1 MGNTKTHLEREMTL
15 KTNKLRDAISF
26 ALAVGVTTLAGTGV
40 AFAQDT
46 TTTTT
51 EGDQAKTLD
60 RIEVTG
66 SRIKRVE
73 TETSQPVFSLSR
85 QDIQAQGL
93 TSVGD
98 VIQNLSAN
106 GSALNTTFNNGGDG
120 ETRVSLRNLG
130 SNRTLVLVNGHR
142 WVGGTGLGGA
152 VDLNTIPTAMVERIE
167 VLKAGASSLYGS
179 DAIAG
184 VVNVI
189 LRTDYTGAEANAYLG
204 QFSQGDG
211 TRQSYDFTLGQS
223 GDRFSAMFG
232 AGYVKEEPVMAGDR
246 PISATPTDGTGIA
259 FGSSTIPG
267 GRYSVCLSDD
277 FSAGFCSVQGRPD
290 GSSGQFTYDP
300 GTSGTDWRAR
310 TSSDLYNFAPDN
322 YLLTP
327 QERKSIFG
335 RANLQLTDDV
345 SFFIQG
351 TYNNRRSEQLL
362 APMPIVLG
370 TGPGANTQS
379 QQLFISKYN
388 IYNPFGYDV
397 SRIQRR
403 ATETGGRSFNQSVDT
418 FGLSS
423 GLEGSFSLGD
433 RYFSWD
439 AGMVYGRND
448 ENDTTY
454 GLFNVLA
461 LKNALGP
468 SMLDTNGNPVC
479 VTTPGDLT
487 SVIPGCVP
495 LNLLSNGGITQDM
508 LDYSTFVAHDS
519 GGYKMKQYYA
529 DVSGDLFQLQ
539 GGMLG
544 FAFGVEKRTE
554 DGFSQPD
561 ALIASGNTTGNAT
574 TPTSGGYS
582 VKESYLEFLIPLLKD
597 VSFAKELSFD
607 VATRWSNYSNFGDT
621 LNSSFGF
628 KWRPIEDLLVRGNW
642 AEGFRAPS
650 ILELFQGVS
659 DSFPSISD
667 PCSTTFGGK
676 YNSLTPEQQA
686 RCTAQGVPP
695 GGYDQG
701 NAQIRISV
709 GGNPNLQPETSTTK
723 TLGFVWSPSFINGFD
738 VSVDW
743 WQINLKN
750 AVSTPGGQFIL
761 DQCILNGI
769 QAYCDLYTRQPSGGQ
784 ITDLRATN
792 TNIGALRNEGWDLTS
807 NYRLPETSWGKFSF
821 TLDLTYMSKVEQD
834 LDLDG
839 AITDADVTGPRNRK
853 NLVGQYFQFDNNW
866 RWRANLMTRWEKGD
880 FGATWF
886 TRYYSAQEESC
897 PFYYN
902 DYGFGQL
909 CSDPGVVSGDN
920 DFIEN
925 RATAAN
931 HIGAVTYHDVSVYW
945 KAPWNAKVTL
955 GVNNAFDKNPPRAF
969 NAFANTF
976 DPQYEVPGRFFY
988 MQYNQKF

>member
-1 MGNTKTHLEREMTL
+1 MTL
-15 KTNKLRDAISF
+15 KTTKLRDAISL
-26 ALAVGVTTLAGTGV
+26 ALAVSVTTLAGTGV

-46 TTTTT
+46 TSSTDS
-51 EGDQAKTLD
+51 DQTKTLD

-66 SRIKRVE
+66 TRIKRVE

-152 VDLNTIPTAMVERIE
+152 VDLNTIPTAAVERIE

-189 LRTDYTGAEANAYLG
+189 LRTDYTGAEANAYIG

-223 GDRFSAMFG
+223 GDRFSSMFG
-232 AGYVKEEPVMAGDR
+232 ASYVKEDPVMAGDR
-246 PISATPTDGTGIA
+246 AISSTPIDGTGIVL
-259 FGSSTIPG
+259 GSSTIPG
-267 GRYSVCLSDD
+267 GRFALCNGT
-277 FSAGFCSVQGRPD
+277 FSAGVCTGTEVRPD
-290 GSSGQFTYDP
+290 GTPGQFTYDP
-300 GTSGTDWRAR
+300 GNSGTQWRNR
-310 TSSDLYNFAPDN
+310 TGADIYNFAPDN

-345 SFFIQG
+345 SFFVQG
-351 TYNNRRSEQLL
+351 SYNNRRSEQLL
-362 APMPIVLG
+362 AAMPIVLG
-370 TGPGANTQS
+370 SGPGANTQS
-379 QQLFISKYN
+379 KQLFISKDS
-388 IYNPFGYDV
+388 IYNPFGLDV

-403 ATETGGRSFNQSVDT
+403 TNETGGRSFTQSVDT
-418 FGLSS
+418 FGLST
-423 GLEGSFSLGD
+423 GLEGSFNVGD

-439 AGMVYGRND
+439 AGMVYARND
-448 ENDTTY
+448 ENDVTN

-468 SMLDTNGNPVC
+468 SMLDPATGQPIC
-479 VTTPGDLT
+479 VGTPGDAT
-487 SVIPGCVP
+487 TVIAGCVP

-508 LDYSTFVAHDS
+508 LDYSAFVAHDS
-519 GGYKMKQYYA
+519 AGYKMKQYYA

-554 DGFSQPD
+554 TGFAQPD
-561 ALIASGNTTGNAT
+561 ALIASGNTTGNAA
-574 TPTSGGYS
+574 TPTAGGYG
-582 VKESYLEFLIPLLKD
+582 VKEAYLEFLIPLLKD
-597 VSFAKELSFD
+597 VGFAKELSFD
-607 VATRWSNYSNFGDT
+607 IATRYSNYTNFGNT

-628 KWRPIEDLLVRGNW
+628 KWRPIDDLLIRGNW

-650 ILELFQGVS
+650 ILELFQGVA
-659 DSFPSISD
+659 DSFPTIGD
-667 PCSTTFGGK
+667 PCSTTFGGG
-676 YNSLTPEQQA
+676 YNSLTPDQVA
-686 RCTAQGVPP
+686 RCTADGVPV

-701 NAQIRISV
+701 NGQIRISV
-709 GGNPNLQPETSTTK
+709 GGNTDLQPETSTTK
-723 TLGFVWSPSFINGFD
+723 TLGFVWSPGFFSGFD

-743 WQINLKN
+743 WQIAIKN
-750 AVSTPGGQFIL
+750 AVNTPGGQFIL

-769 QAYCDLYTRQPSGGQ
+769 QSYCDLYERAPNGQ
-784 ITDLRATN
+784 IQDLRATN
-792 TNIGALRNEGWDLTS
+792 TNIGELRTEGWDLTA
-807 NYRLPETSWGKFSF
+807 NYRMPEMAWGKLSF
-821 TLDLTYMSKVEQD
+821 TLDTTYMSSVEQD

-839 AITDADVTGPRNRK
+839 VITDADRTGPRNRK

-886 TRYYSAQEESC
+886 TRFYSAQEEQC
-897 PFYYN
+897 PFGYN

-909 CSDPGVVSGDN
+909 CSDPGELVAGSSNSQIVDPTHAS
-920 DFIEN
+920 
-925 RATAAN
+925 N

-945 KAPWNAKVTL
+945 KTPWNGKVTF
-955 GVNNAFDKNPPRAF
+955 GVNNLFDKDPPRAF

-976 DPQYEVPGRFFY
+976 DPQYEVPGRFYY